1 MTVMTEL
8 FSPPTDQN
16 SVRLAALMETLPL
29 SRSSVFE
36 IIRHLGID
44 TIKHSSG
51 TGSRVAWLNRDDA
64 AAVCAAAMD
73 VYAGRT
79 RICDLLPAAPTP
91 LSPRIRVLADLL
103 LEALEVE
110 PSAQAEADRLGWP
123 HALARQLQGV

>member
-51 TGSRVAWLNRDDA
+51 TGSRVALLNRDDA
-64 AAVCAAAMD
+64 AAVCTAAMD

-79 RICDLLPAAPTP
+79 RICDLLPAAPP
-91 LSPRIRVLADLL
+91 
-103 LEALEVE
+103 VE
-110 PSAQAEADRLGWP
+110 PVELSSLPIWCPSRSGVSVVECHVAQPFAS
-123 HALARQLQGV
+123 LASWA